1 MEIRAGNSSSLDG
14 GAWSVTGC
22 FKGEGI
28 FSGNDVQDSASA
40 GFSMSPFINEF
51 VLGTTGGLE
60 ILVSGGFISGTFS
73 L

>member
-51 VLGTTGGLE
+51 VLGARVLA